1 MQKMIIFVPMKN
13 LTKWFW
19 AAVLALGCM
28 EVPAQE
34 LIQYVNPLVGTAGF
48 GNVYPGAQVP
58 FGGIQKVRTKNWT
71 PQNVHVK
78 AVYLNGVKL
87 KGTTLRYED
96 IRGGA
101 ELLFVMGR

>member
-1 MQKMIIFVPMKN
+1 MIKKFLLLAAAAACLSAGAAAQN
-13 LTKWFW
+13 L
-19 AAVLALGCM
+19 V
-28 EVPAQE
+28 
-34 LIQYVNPLVGTAGF
+34 QYVNPFVGTAGF

-101 ELLFVMGR
+101 ELLFVMGK